1 MYMNLPMNNLQD
13 RSLYLNLKEYVP
25 EPTWEIALDLS
36 LFLNLHEN
44 NLQYQS
50 LFLNLHE
57 NNLQYRSMYLSLPE
71 NYLQDQSMYLNLPE
85 NSL

>member
-1 MYMNLPMNNLQD
+1 MHEPTCEQPPGP
-13 RSLYLNLKEYVP
+13 EYVP
-25 EPTWEIALDLS
+25 KPTWEIALDQS

-44 NLQYQS
+44 NLQYRS

-71 NYLQDQSMYLNLPE
+71 NYLMYLNLPE
-85 NSL
+85 NNL